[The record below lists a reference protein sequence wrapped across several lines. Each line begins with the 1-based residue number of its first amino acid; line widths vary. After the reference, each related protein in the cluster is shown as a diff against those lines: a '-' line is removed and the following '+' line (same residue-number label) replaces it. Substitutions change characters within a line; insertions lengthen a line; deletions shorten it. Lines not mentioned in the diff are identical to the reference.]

1 MRRVRFSGRPTE
13 LPSAEADPTGA
24 AEKPPVAQ
32 IEKGCDMWLMRIL
45 AETSWPDFTSFGA
58 AGLMGAMWLWER
70 KTSRQREE
78 QLDEAHVRILGDRVQ
93 LEQLIS
99 VVRQNSE
106 AMTRLSAVQDE
117 LVRKMDREQQ
127 KEAKGD
133 S

>member
-1 MRRVRFSGRPTE
+1 MRV
-13 LPSAEADPTGA
+13 
-24 AEKPPVAQ
+24 
-32 IEKGCDMWLMRIL
+32 L

-58 AGLMGAMWLWER
+58 AGMMGAMWLWER

-99 VVRQNSE
+99 VVRQNVE
-106 AMTRLSAVQDE
+106 AMTRLSATQDQ
-117 LVRKMDREQQ
+117 LVRRMDREQGTIT
-127 KEAKGD
+127 KGE

>member
-1 MRRVRFSGRPTE
+1 M
-13 LPSAEADPTGA
+13 L
-24 AEKPPVAQ
+24 Q
-32 IEKGCDMWLMRIL
+32 ML

-93 LEQLIS
+93 LEQLID
-99 VVRQNSE
+99 VVRQNVE
-106 AMTRLSAVQDE
+106 AMTRLSAIQDQ

-127 KEAKGD
+127 GVSGRAGPT
-133 S
+133 

>member
-1 MRRVRFSGRPTE
+1 
-13 LPSAEADPTGA
+13 
-24 AEKPPVAQ
+24 
-32 IEKGCDMWLMRIL
+32 MWLIQIL

-93 LEQLIS
+93 LEQLID
-99 VVRQNSE
+99 VVRQNAA
-106 AMTRLSAVQDE
+106 AMTRLSAIQDQ
-117 LVRKMDREQQ
+117 LVRKLDRENQN
-127 KEAKGD
+127 AGKGE